1 MAKRMS
7 KTLAA
12 EIADRTLTV
21 VNPSNR
27 ALTLNAALQR
37 HGFGILA
44 TPKPEQLSDR
54 AAIVGWLLATY
65 ASAE

>member
-12 EIADRTLTV
+12 EIAERTLAV
-21 VNPSNR
+21 VNPQNR
-27 ALTLNAALQR
+27 PLTLNAALQR
-37 HGFGILA
+37 HGFGIVA
-44 TPKPEQLSDR
+44 TARPEQLGDR
-54 AAIVGWLLATY
+54 AAIVSWLLATY